1 MSTQRAGQ
9 SVEGPTLHRRLGKV
23 GLLFTSMGCII
34 GSGWLLAPLYAAQ
47 VAGPAA
53 VFSWLIG
60 AVLIIFIALVYSELG
75 PMFPYAGGI
84 VRFPFYTHGRL
95 TGFTAGWFS
104 ILHVMVLPAL
114 EVAAVLQY
122 ATNYLPWLSTKSGGV
137 IVLTTPGYGVAV
149 VLLAVFAFINVMGI
163 GWFAR
168 ANTLI
173 VWWKLFVVVL
183 TILALVVTSFHAS
196 HFTQFG
202 GFVPNGVDSVFSAM
216 ASAGIVFSL
225 VGFRQAIELA
235 GESRNPQR
243 DVPFAVIGAVVLTT
257 MLYIALQVAFVGAVP
272 GNLLAKSGWAHLTF
286 ANEFG
291 PLAGIA
297 LLLGLGW
304 LAIVLYID
312 AFVSPADTGLIYMT
326 VSARV
331 SYAIAR
337 TGNAPKSIMRITD
350 RGVPWVAVIVSFV
363 VSLIILVPYGGW
375 SELVGFVTSATSLSL
390 ATGAVA
396 LLSLRRQLPEHPRP
410 FRLPAATPIAAIA
423 FFAANLFVFWN
434 GWDTNW
440 RMFIAVGIG
449 FVVFGVHYLTQRGD
463 NRLVLDLKQFA
474 WIPVWFAGLLV
485 ISALGTFGGGAG
497 VINFLI
503 GFPVMAAYSTL
514 ILAWAVTARSP
525 AEEAREHVTRS
536 TGSGEQR
543 YVPTTS

>member
-1 MSTQRAGQ
+1 MSAPMTH
-9 SVEGPTLHRRLGKV
+9 VLHRRLGRV

-53 VFSWLIG
+53 IFSWIVG
-60 AVLIIFIALVYSELG
+60 AVLIVFIALVYAELG
-75 PMFPYAGGI
+75 PMFPHAGAI

-122 ATNYLPWLSTKSGGV
+122 ATNYVPWLTKESGDV
-137 IVLTTPGYGVAV
+137 IVLTLPGYGVAV
-149 VLLAVFAFINVMGI
+149 CLLVVFAFINVMGI

-168 ANTLI
+168 TNTAI

-183 TILALVVTSFHAS
+183 TIVALFVAGFHAD
-196 HFTQFG
+196 HFTRFG
-202 GFVPNGVDSVFSAM
+202 GFMPNGAGSVFSAM

-257 MLYIALQVAFVGAVP
+257 VLYVALQVAFIGAVP
-272 GNLLAKSGWAHLTF
+272 GSAVAKAGWAHLSF
-286 ANEFG
+286 ANHFG

-304 LAIVLYID
+304 LAIILYVD
-312 AFVSPADTGLIYMT
+312 AFVSPSDTGLIYMT

-337 TGNAPKSIMRITD
+337 TGNAPSGIMRINR
-350 RGVPWVAVIVSFV
+350 RGVPWIAVVISFF
-363 VSLIILVPYGGW
+363 VSLIVLVPYGGW
-375 SELVGFVTSATSLSL
+375 RELVGFVTSATSLSL

-396 LLSLRRQLPEHPRP
+396 LLSLRRQLPDRHRP

-440 RMFIAVGIG
+440 RMFIAVGVG
-449 FVVFGVHYLTQRGD
+449 FVLFAIQYLAKRGGE
-463 NRLVLDLKQFA
+463 RPSLDLKQFA
-474 WIPVWFAGLLV
+474 WVPVWFAGLIV
-485 ISALGTFGGGAG
+485 ISALGTFGGGLG
-497 VINFLI
+497 LI
-503 GFPVMAAYSTL
+503 GFAVGFPVMAVYSTL
-514 ILAWAVTARSP
+514 ILAFALALRCPAAV
-525 AEEAREHVTRS
+525 AREHVATS
-536 TGSGEQR
+536 TGRAETELVDAR
-543 YVPTTS
+543 

>member
-1 MSTQRAGQ
+1 MSTQRARQGLD
-9 SVEGPTLHRRLGKV
+9 GRTLHRRLGKV

-84 VRFPFYTHGRL
+84 VRFPFYTHGQL

-122 ATNYLPWLSTKSGGV
+122 ATNYLPWLSRKSGDV
-137 IVLTTPGYGVAV
+137 VVLTSSGYGVAV
-149 VLLAVFAFINVMGI
+149 GLLAVFAFINVMGI

-183 TILALVVTSFHAS
+183 TIVALVVTSFHAS

-202 GFVPNGVDSVFSAM
+202 GFVPNGTDSVFSAM

-257 MLYIALQVAFVGAVP
+257 VLYIALQIAFVGAVP
-272 GNLLAKSGWAHLTF
+272 GNLVAKSGWERLTF

-337 TGNAPKSIMRITD
+337 TGNAPKGIMRITD

-375 SELVGFVTSATSLSL
+375 RELVGFVTSATSLSL

-396 LLSLRRQLPEHPRP
+396 LLALRRQLPDQPRP
-410 FRLPAATPIAAIA
+410 FRLPAATFIAAIA

-449 FVVFGVHYLTQRGD
+449 FVIFAVHYLTQRRG
-463 NRLVLDLKQFA
+463 NRPTLNLKQFA
-474 WIPVWFAGLLV
+474 WIPVWFAGLIV

-497 VINFLI
+497 VISFLI
-503 GFPVMAAYSTL
+503 GLPVMAVYSTL
-514 ILAWAVTARSP
+514 ILAWAVTLRCP
-525 AEEAREHVTRS
+525 AEEARRHVTSS
-536 TGSGEQR
+536 TGSEESQFA
-543 YVPTTS
+543 PTIS